1 MTPVA
6 SGGQSCDDGDMG
18 ISPVAGNGCPV
29 ATEAGCIAVELFE
42 PGPWMSPNAGTA
54 SCVNDCWSGGHV
66 IPASLARLANS
77 CAEASSMPLG
87 SSVIVGTLCCHIG
100 LALRSF
106 KRRPLKLASV
116 RRDKPRHGCE
126 IYLAWGSISS
136 CVNTPVGIVAGSAS
150 RGGVAH
156 IGVTSGHV
164 SPHLI
169 AGDGRQTRRRVI
181 LVTGTPMGSI
191 IPQLGGG
198 GDTSFRT
205 PTWFRELSQVP
216 RLLMWHGG
224 GLQYVQRVGIQR

>member
-66 IPASLARLANS
+66 IPA
-77 CAEASSMPLG
+77 ASTMPLG

-106 KRRPLKLASV
+106 KRRPLKLASP
-116 RRDKPRHGCE
+116 RRDKPRFGCE
-126 IYLAWGSISS
+126 LDLAPGSTSS
-136 CVNTPVGIVAGSAS
+136 WVNTYVGIVAGSAS
-150 RGGVAH
+150 RGVVAH
-156 IGVTSGHV
+156 IGVASGHA
-164 SPHLI
+164 SPHLV
-169 AGDGRQTRRRVI
+169 AGNGRQARRRVV
-181 LVTGTPMGSI
+181 LVTGTPMGFI

-198 GDTSFRT
+198 GDTAFRA